1 MDMNNYVDG
10 FVVAVPT
17 AKRETYRQFAL
28 EGARLFR
35 KHGALSLVE
44 CWGDDV
50 PEGKLTSM
58 PLAVKLEP
66 DETVVFAWIV
76 WPSKTARDKG
86 MAAVMADPD
95 APRQMPFDGQRMIFG
110 GFSVLVDA

>member
-1 MDMNNYVDG
+1 MKSDTYVDG
-10 FVVAVPT
+10 FLMAVPS
-17 AKRETYRQFAL
+17 ANKE
-28 EGARLFR
+28 LFR
-35 KHGALSLVE
+35 QHATLSAQLFKEHGADAVVE